1 MIWPFKRKKS
11 PEQRLFET
19 LHPDPQSREKR
30 FSQWTRERQERY
42 LDAVFGTP
50 QSLRKRT

>member
-19 LHPDPQSREKR
+19 LDPKPQSREKR
-30 FSQWTRERQERY
+30 FAQWDDARRQRY
-42 LDAVFGTP
+42 LNACFGTP
-50 QSLRKRT
+50 DSLRRRT

>member
-19 LHPDPQSREKR
+19 LHPRPDLRDRR
-30 FSQWTRERQERY
+30 FQNWSMERRQRY